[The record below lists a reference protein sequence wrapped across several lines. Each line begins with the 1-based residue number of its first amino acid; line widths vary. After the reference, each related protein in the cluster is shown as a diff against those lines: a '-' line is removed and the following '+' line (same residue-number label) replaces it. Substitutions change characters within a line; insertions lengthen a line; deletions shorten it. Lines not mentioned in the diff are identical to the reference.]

1 MVWLLTFLRHDY
13 SGSDQTLL
21 RWILHH
27 RRKQE
32 CKSVGGR
39 LKNPS
44 WTGFIKMWNVI
55 HGFLLKQHF
64 VVWYFLIVV
73 AVIIII
79 IIVKRPVHVVKVS
92 LSPDTLNYN

>member
-44 WTGFIKMWNVI
+44 WTGFIKNVKCDSWLFI
-55 HGFLLKQHF
+55 KTTLG
-64 VVWYFLIVV
+64 YFLIVV

-79 IIVKRPVHVVKVS
+79 IIVVKRPVHVVKVS

>member
-1 MVWLLTFLRHDY
+1 M
-13 SGSDQTLL
+13 
-21 RWILHH
+21 
-27 RRKQE
+27 
-32 CKSVGGR
+32 
-39 LKNPS
+39 
-44 WTGFIKMWNVI
+44 I

-79 IIVKRPVHVVKVS
+79 IIIVKRPVHVVKVS